1 MLFNLLTLAVLSA
14 FSQSAGRSSLP
25 FASASSVAR
34 NPLTTV
40 ETLREP
46 SIDAPGHRVSAYSS
60 FDLSFVA
67 FRRRLRL
74 KLEPNYDIIAPG
86 AHVQYLD
93 ANGEIERSEPIDRL
107 QHKVYKG
114 DVYAQNLDRSFD
126 VVGHAR
132 VMLHRDGD
140 DPLFEGSFTINHDHH
155 HIQLSENYRQTR
167 HKQDPDS
174 PKRKNG
180 EHMVLFRDSDI
191 TETDPVHLELKK
203 RAADGDVYNTCSSDD
218 LEFNMDLD
226 HPIYGGRM
234 GQPDS
239 FWSTPV
245 SNIFGKRQ
253 LDTSSGPG
261 NSAGVNLVSSIGQS
275 AGCPNT
281 RKVAL
286 VGVATDCN
294 YASTFSG
301 NGTDAV
307 RDAVRANVI
316 NQMNSASAVYEKT
329 FNISLGLQNLTVSP
343 LECPGSPPAQTP
355 WNVPCS
361 GNVDI
366 QARLNLFSTW
376 RGNQNDNNALWTLLT
391 NCNSGSAVGLAWLG
405 QACVVSAQARNATS
419 GGVQTI
425 SGANVVART
434 STEWQVIA

>member
-1 MLFNLLTLAVLSA
+1 MLFNLLALAVLSA
-14 FSQSAGRSSLP
+14 FSQSSDRFSLP

-34 NPLTTV
+34 NPLKVV
-40 ETLREP
+40 ETIQDP
-46 SIDAPGHRVSAYSS
+46 FIDAPRHRVSAYSH
-60 FDLSFVA
+60 FDLSFFA
-67 FRRRLRL
+67 FRRRILF
-74 KLEPNYDIIAPG
+74 KLEPNHDILAPD

-107 QHKVYKG
+107 QHKVFKG

-155 HIQLSENYRQTR
+155 HIQLGENYRQTR
-167 HKQDPDS
+167 HEQDPDS
-174 PKRKNG
+174 PKKKDG

-191 TETDPVHLELKK
+191 TETDEVHLELKK
-203 RAADGDVYNTCSSDD
+203 RAADEHVFNTCNSDE
-218 LEFNMDLD
+218 LEFNMDLE
-226 HPIYGGRM
+226 HPIFSGGM
-234 GQPDS
+234 DQQDP

-245 SNIFGKRQ
+245 SSMFGKRQ

-261 NSAGVNLVSSIGQS
+261 NSAGVNLVSSIGQT

-286 VGVATDCN
+286 VGVATDCS
-294 YASTFSG
+294 YGATF
-301 NGTDAV
+301 NGT
-307 RDAVRANVI
+307 DAVRANVI
-316 NQMNSASAVYEKT
+316 NQMNSASALYEKT
-329 FNISLGLQNLTVSP
+329 FNISLGLQNLTISP
-343 LECPGSPPAQTP
+343 QDCPGSPPVQTP